1 MEKCGRDDQYHSR
14 ERAMISFEINESFE
28 KEFTVSNDVYSGFIR
43 LFQDRNPLHTDQ
55 AFAIGKGFRGVVMH
69 GNILNGFLS
78 YFIGEML
85 PVKNVIIHS
94 QEINYKKPV
103 YLNDTLKLKAAV
115 KEIHESVNVVMF
127 KFRFF
132 NQANEIVAKG
142 NIQVGILA

>member
-1 MEKCGRDDQYHSR
+1 VEFK
-14 ERAMISFEINESFE
+14 FEIGATFE
-28 KEFTVSNDVYSGFIR
+28 QEFTVFDNIYNGFIR

-78 YFIGEML
+78 YFIGEAL
-85 PVKNVIIHS
+85 PVKNVMIYS

-103 YLNDTLKLKAAV
+103 YLNDRLTLKAIV
-115 KEIHESVNVVMF
+115 GEVHESVNVVMF

-142 NIQVGILA
+142 NIQVGLLA